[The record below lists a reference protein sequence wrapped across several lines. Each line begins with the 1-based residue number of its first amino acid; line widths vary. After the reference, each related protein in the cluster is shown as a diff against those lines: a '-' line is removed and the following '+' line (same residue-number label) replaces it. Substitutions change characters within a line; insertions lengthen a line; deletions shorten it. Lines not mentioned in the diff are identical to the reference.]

1 MRGKTLA
8 LAGVGKDAY
17 PSSAKLN
24 EGEARSKARDTMC
37 AKLRNMTNV
46 KRPRP
51 AGVQGFKSPPP
62 HHFTSNSS
70 ADSPSSSEFPPNS
83 TYYSSGLNLSLR
95 PVRIQPIRNRFL
107 VAPDENGQQSAIS
120 KPVMLQLSM
129 RSWGPLRQFP
139 RCVRSCNNSCLSH

>member
-62 HHFTSNSS
+62 HHYFLHISHR
-70 ADSPSSSEFPPNS
+70 AGF
-83 TYYSSGLNLSLR
+83 LNGNFILGWNWL
-95 PVRIQPIRNRFL
+95 
-107 VAPDENGQQSAIS
+107 G
-120 KPVMLQLSM
+120 
-129 RSWGPLRQFP
+129 WGCSFAG
-139 RCVRSCNNSCLSH
+139 